1 LGVQKIQNMR
11 SPTKCG
17 VPKAGVIYRESTG
30 PTARIVAEST
40 TRCCRA
46 ARILET
52 DGLNGLRKSGVI
64 HRVIDSTY
72 YSAPRSLGIRRACCD
87 SRV

>member
-1 LGVQKIQNMR
+1 
-11 SPTKCG
+11 

-30 PTARIVAEST
+30 PSARIVAEST
-40 TRCCRA
+40 TRCCRS
-46 ARILET
+46 ARMVET
-52 DGLNGLRKSGVI
+52 DGLNGVPEAGVI

-72 YSAPRSLGIRRACCD
+72 YSAPRSLGIRRAFCD